1 MQLPL
6 PRWTIFHALTGIGRP
21 GSIASPNSSA
31 VSRSI
36 GRRLHREDLKKQ
48 GPDLNVPAVG
58 QLEGRAFL
66 GLNPFCRIKYYK
78 GQLLEVVLPCMTQL
92 FIPGHKYF
100 LGHMV
105 NTLAVG

>member
-1 MQLPL
+1 MNLFADMLQDKFLK
-6 PRWTIFHALTGIGRP
+6 TDFDLT
-21 GSIASPNSSA
+21 NLM
-31 VSRSI
+31 V
-36 GRRLHREDLKKQ
+36 KQ

-92 FIPGHKYF
+92 FIPCHKYF

-105 NTLAVG
+105 NTLAVK